1 MKSNFFH
8 ILTYCLLITSCSVS
22 KHPQKTE
29 NAALIRGKTGSGE
42 NYISYLFNNNKKI
55 IFTDSKD
62 IYPFQGGYTVSTD
75 GYNTTAIDITGKR
88 LFDYKILGVYI
99 WFYSEGYFTRF
110 DEKKDGG
117 SYYVNFKNKRIN
129 LQTARPVKNG
139 YCAQY
144 NLENKKMYY
153 QSPNGKCL
161 KTKNG
166 DIYYS
171 KYCGD
176 FSDRY
181 AVVGEND
188 LYGIINVSAEEIVN
202 KNFSFIGNLKY
213 ECATASIKGTEEKY
227 KYKTNPEYGLIDM
240 HGNWIVEPNYYQI
253 MAISSENAV
262 IKTTSNNNKE
272 NYGWG
277 IINLKSKIIMY
288 YEKSIDLQRDFE
300 SGEIFFNDTAIFS
313 YQKYSS
319 TYGLIDTRGNI
330 VLENICEKI
339 EPFPDNGYWQ
349 VLINDKWMLF
359 KEGEGVLD
367 PEEYLDFR
375 SIK

>member
-1 MKSNFFH
+1 
-8 ILTYCLLITSCSVS
+8 
-22 KHPQKTE
+22 
-29 NAALIRGKTGSGE
+29 
-42 NYISYLFNNNKKI
+42 
-55 IFTDSKD
+55 
-62 IYPFQGGYTVSTD
+62 
-75 GYNTTAIDITGKR
+75 
-88 LFDYKILGVYI
+88 
-99 WFYSEGYFTRF
+99 
-110 DEKKDGG
+110 
-117 SYYVNFKNKRIN
+117 
-129 LQTARPVKNG
+129 
-139 YCAQY
+139 
-144 NLENKKMYY
+144 MYY
-153 QSPNGKCL
+153 TSPKGKYL

-166 DIYYS
+166 DVYYS
-171 KYCGD
+171 QYCGD
-176 FSDRY
+176 FSDGY

-213 ECATASIKGTEEKY
+213 EYATASIKGTKKKY
-227 KYKTNPEYGLIDM
+227 RTAPEYGLIDM

-262 IKTTSNNNKE
+262 IKTTANNNKE

-277 IINLKSKIIMY
+277 MINLKSKIIMY

>member
-1 MKSNFFH
+1 MTMKKIFTFISIVLLFISCKFLNPANMDAKISRFKIGNSDGYDGVGFFDD
-8 ILTYCLLITSCSVS
+8 
-22 KHPQKTE
+22 
-29 NAALIRGKTGSGE
+29 
-42 NYISYLFNNNKKI
+42 NKKVLYFANGELYPFLNNYTVLQNNENLTVI
-55 IFTDSKD
+55 DSKGKKLFT
-62 IYPFQGGYTVSTD
+62 YKTD
-75 GYNTTAIDITGKR
+75 PHMG
-88 LFDYKILGVYI
+88 
-99 WFYSEGYFTRF
+99 WSYSEGFFSSFWEHDWVDVYNA
-110 DEKKDGG
+110 KGKI
-117 SYYVNFKNKRIN
+117 IN
-129 LQTARPVKNG
+129 LRTARPVKNG

-144 NLENKKMYY
+144 NLKNKKMYY

-171 KYCGD
+171 EYCGD

-188 LYGIINVSAEEIVN
+188 LYGIINVSAEEIV
-202 KNFSFIGNLKY
+202 KKEYSFLGNLKY
-213 ECATASIKGTEEKY
+213 DYATASLKGNRSTY
-227 KYKTNPEYGLIDM
+227 RFKTKPIFGLIDM
-240 HGNWIVEPNYYQI
+240 NGKWILEPKYYE
-253 MAISSENAV
+253 AIAINKFQAV
-262 IKTTSNNNKE
+262 VKTTSTDNKTD
-272 NYGWG
+272 YGWC
-277 IINLKSKIIMY
+277 IINLSDGTKFSFDTKT
-288 YEKSIDLQRDFE
+288 DLVRDFG
-300 SGEIFFNDTAIFS
+300 SGEIFFNDMAIFS

-359 KEGEGVLD
+359 KESEGVLD

>member
-1 MKSNFFH
+1 MTMKKIFTFISIVLLFISCKFLNPANMDAKISRFKIGNSDGYDGVGFFDD
-8 ILTYCLLITSCSVS
+8 
-22 KHPQKTE
+22 
-29 NAALIRGKTGSGE
+29 
-42 NYISYLFNNNKKI
+42 NKKVLYFANGELYPFLNNYTVLQNNENLTVI
-55 IFTDSKD
+55 DSKGKKLFT
-62 IYPFQGGYTVSTD
+62 YKTD
-75 GYNTTAIDITGKR
+75 PHMG
-88 LFDYKILGVYI
+88 
-99 WFYSEGYFTRF
+99 WSYSEGFFSSFWEHDWVDVYNA
-110 DEKKDGG
+110 KGKI
-117 SYYVNFKNKRIN
+117 IN
-129 LQTARPVKNG
+129 LRTARPVKNG
-139 YCAQY
+139 FCVLY
-144 NLENKKMYY
+144 NSDNKMMYY
-153 QSPNGKCL
+153 TSPKGKYL

-166 DIYYS
+166 DVYYS
-171 KYCGD
+171 QYCGD
-176 FSDRY
+176 FSDGY

-240 HGNWIVEPNYYQI
+240 LGNWIVDPNYYQI

-288 YEKSIDLQRDFE
+288 YEKTINLQSDFE

-319 TYGLIDTRGNI
+319 TYGLINARGNI